1 MYVMVP
7 EFLSQMEFH
16 FVFVVLLGGGGGQCM
31 LRFRQITC
39 NPSVLLVKQALGDIV
54 FCLVVSVTGGQSDF
68 VRNFRAN
75 GIVTVETNQGMN
87 TCSLQ

>member
-1 MYVMVP
+1 MHVVVP

-16 FVFVVLLGGGGGQCM
+16 FLFVVLLGGGQCM

-39 NPSVLLVKQALGDIV
+39 NPGFLMVKKALGDIV
-54 FCLVVSVTGGQSDF
+54 FCLLVSVTGGQSDF

-75 GIVTVETNQGMN
+75 GIVTVETKQGMN